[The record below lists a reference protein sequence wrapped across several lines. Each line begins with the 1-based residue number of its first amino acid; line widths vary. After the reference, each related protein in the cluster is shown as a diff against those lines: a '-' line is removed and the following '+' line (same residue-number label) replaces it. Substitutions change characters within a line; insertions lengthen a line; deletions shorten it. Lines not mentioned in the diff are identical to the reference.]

1 MKGAVSMPDGS
12 VAAETERPESD
23 ERLER
28 IRRGEF
34 DDIRS
39 EAKRIEKTLKK
50 RDAAKRFGELARL
63 MTTKFSDFESAADY
77 AAEFSEKSRRLEA
90 AYNSRRKFETVSCI
104 SATAAELM
112 LSALYILLFVRIGS
126 DFKPFIFLT
135 VCYTVMFA
143 GFMIG
148 YVCESEKGASA
159 CLFGA
164 FGFAADFIMTIIL
177 ALVFKTAGSVVEYL
191 KLLVMPVVIALAA
204 GAAVCVV
211 WGIFAGRAENRQGQA
226 VERKSKGL

>member
-1 MKGAVSMPDGS
+1 MPDGS
-12 VAAETERPESD
+12 VATETERSENN

-34 DDIRS
+34 DDIRE

-63 MTTKFSDFESAADY
+63 MTTRFSDFESAADY

-104 SATAAELM
+104 SATAAEL
-112 LSALYILLFVRIGS
+112 LLGALYIFLFVKTGS

-135 VCYTVMFA
+135 ICYTIMFA

-177 ALVFKTAGSVVEYL
+177 ALVFKTTGSAVEFI
-191 KLLVMPVVIALAA
+191 KLLVLPVVIALAA
-204 GAAVCVV
+204 GAAVCIV
-211 WGIFAGRAENRQGQA
+211 WGIFAGHSENRQEQTG
-226 VERKSKGL
+226 EKRSKGL